1 MQSLSRKSGKGLFHL
16 NDVVMSTNYSLLFYL
31 KKPKNY
37 VSGSKPIYMRITVDG
52 IPKEVSTGRECDPS
66 KWNSKA
72 NRAKG
77 TTEAVKTLNFYL
89 DTLVS
94 KISTIHTVMTAAT
107 EEITAESIKLR
118 YQGKDIKRKQFL
130 DVFKEHNKQMEA
142 LLGNGFKPNTL
153 KGYKTSLLHICG
165 YLEKEYRSQD
175 IDTRKI
181 DHAFVTGY
189 EFFLRATMD
198 CSAVSAAKY
207 IKHLRKIIKIC
218 IAHRWITDDPFAFYK
233 IKAKAKEKE
242 FLTDAE
248 LRRIEEKLFKI
259 PRLAHVRDIFVF
271 CCYTGLSYADVKKL
285 KWTDIAEG
293 VDGKL
298 WIFTNREKTETSS
311 NIPLLPKALEIIE
324 RYRDYPPCV
333 SKDMVLPVLSNQKMN
348 SYLKEIAD
356 LCEITKELTF
366 HKSRH
371 TFATSVTLANSVPIE
386 TVSKMLG
393 HTDIKTTQHYA
404 KLLDNRVAVDM
415 ERLKRKIEDK
425 VLPTAYAKITELCT
439 PQALTFIKTDHGG
452 RNIA

>member
-1 MQSLSRKSGKGLFHL
+1 
-16 NDVVMSTNYSLLFYL
+16 MSTNYSLLFYL
-31 KKPKNY
+31 KKPQNY
-37 VSGSKPIYMRITVDG
+37 VSGPRPIYMRITVEG

-66 KWNSKA
+66 RWNSKA
-72 NRAKG
+72 NRMKG
-77 TTEAVKTLNFYL
+77 TIEAVKTLNSYL

-94 KISTIHTVMTAAT
+94 KVSAIHTAMTAAA

-130 DVFKEHNKQMEA
+130 DVFREHNMQMET

-153 KGYKTSLLHICG
+153 KGYKTSLSHIEG
-165 YLEKEYRSQD
+165 YLEKEFRLAD

-189 EFFLRATMD
+189 EFFLRAAMG

-207 IKHLRKIIKIC
+207 MKHLRKIIKIC
-218 IAHRWITDDPFAFYK
+218 IAHRWITDDPFTFYK

-248 LRRIEEKLFKI
+248 LRRIEGKLFKI

-285 KWTDIAEG
+285 KWADIAEG

-298 WIFTNREKTETSS
+298 WIFTSREKTETSS

-324 RYRDYPPCV
+324 KYRDYPPCV
-333 SKDMVLPVLSNQKMN
+333 AKDIVLPVLSNQKMN

-356 LCEITKELTF
+356 LCEISKELTF

-415 ERLKRKIEDK
+415 EKLERKIEN
-425 VLPTAYAKITELCT
+425 KIEQFKKARIADLCT
-439 PQALTFIKTDHGG
+439 PQAFVFLRTDHC
-452 RNIA
+452 

>member
-1 MQSLSRKSGKGLFHL
+1 
-16 NDVVMSTNYSLLFYL
+16 MSTNYSLIFYL

-37 VSGSKPIYMRITVDG
+37 VSGPKPIYMRITVDG
-52 IPKEVSTGRECDPS
+52 LPKETSVGRECEPS

-72 NRAKG
+72 NRMKG
-77 TTEAVKTLNFYL
+77 TTEAVKTVNSYL
-89 DTLVS
+89 DALVS
-94 KISTIHTVMTAAT
+94 KISTIHSAMTAAT

-130 DVFKEHNKQMEA
+130 DVFREHNIQMEA

-153 KGYKTSLLHICG
+153 KGYKTSLSHIEG
-165 YLEKEYRSQD
+165 YLEKEFRLAD
-175 IDTRKI
+175 IDARKI
-181 DHAFVTGY
+181 DHAFVIGY
-189 EFFLRATMD
+189 EFFLRTTMG

-207 IKHLRKIIKIC
+207 MKHFRKIIKIC

-259 PRLAHVRDIFVF
+259 PRLANVRDIFVF

-285 KWTDIAEG
+285 KWADIAEG

-298 WIFTNREKTETSS
+298 WIFTSREKTETSP

-324 RYRDYPPCV
+324 QYSNYPPCV
-333 SKDMVLPVLSNQKMN
+333 AKDIVLPVLSNQKMN

-415 ERLKRKIEDK
+415 DRLERKMGNK
-425 VLPTAYAKITELCT
+425 VLATADAKTVDRCT
-439 PQALTFIKTDHGG
+439 PQVFTFIKGM
-452 RNIA
+452 I

>member
-1 MQSLSRKSGKGLFHL
+1 
-16 NDVVMSTNYSLLFYL
+16 MSTNYSLLFYL

-37 VSGSKPIYMRITVDG
+37 VTGPKPIYMRITVEG
-52 IPKEVSTGRECDPS
+52 IPKKEVSTGQECDPP
-66 KWNSKA
+66 KWTSKA
-72 NRAKG
+72 NRLKG
-77 TTEAVKTLNFYL
+77 TTEAVKTLNCYR

-94 KISTIHTVMTAAT
+94 KVSTINTAMIAAG
-107 EEITAESIKLR
+107 EEINVESLKLR
-118 YQGKDIKRKQFL
+118 FQGKDIKRKNFL
-130 DVFKEHNKQMEA
+130 DVFKEHNEQMEA

-153 KGYKTSLLHICG
+153 KGYKTSFSHVGG
-165 YLEKEYRSQD
+165 YLEKEYSSQD

-189 EFFLRATMD
+189 EFFLRATMG

-207 IKHLRKIIKIC
+207 MKHLRKIIKIC

-298 WIFTNREKTETSS
+298 WIFTSREKTETSS

-324 RYRDYPPCV
+324 RYRYYPPCV
-333 SKDMVLPVLSNQKMN
+333 SKYMVLPVLSNQKMN

-356 LCEITKELTF
+356 LCEITKALTF

-415 ERLKRKIEDK
+415 DRLERKIENK
-425 VLPTAYAKITELCT
+425 PAPANQAKIVELCT
-439 PQALTFIKTDHGG
+439 PQAFAFVSPDHVG
-452 RNIA
+452 RNIG

>member
-1 MQSLSRKSGKGLFHL
+1 
-16 NDVVMSTNYSLLFYL
+16 MSTNYSLLFYL

-37 VSGSKPIYMRITVDG
+37 VNGPKPIYMRITVDG

-72 NRAKG
+72 NRVKG
-77 TTEAVKTLNFYL
+77 TIEAVKTLNSYL
-89 DTLVS
+89 DTLVG
-94 KISTIHTVMTAAT
+94 KVSTIHTAMTAAA
-107 EEITAESIKLR
+107 EEITAESIKLK
-118 YQGKDIKRKQFL
+118 YQGKDIKRKQCL
-130 DVFKEHNKQMEA
+130 DVFREHNMHMEA

-153 KGYKTSLLHICG
+153 KGYKTSLSHIEG
-165 YLEKEYRSQD
+165 YLEKEFRLAD

-189 EFFLRATMD
+189 EFFLRATMG

-207 IKHLRKIIKIC
+207 MKHLRKIIKIC

-242 FLTDAE
+242 FLTAAE
-248 LRRIEEKLFKI
+248 LKRIEKKEFKI

-285 KWTDIAEG
+285 KWTNIAEG

-298 WIFTNREKTETSS
+298 WIFTSREKTETSS

-333 SKDMVLPVLSNQKMN
+333 TKDIVLPVLSNQKMN

-415 ERLKRKIEDK
+415 DRLERKIENK
-425 VLPTAYAKITELCT
+425 PVPANQGKIAELCT
-439 PQALTFIKTDHGG
+439 PQAFTFIKAGHKG
-452 RNIA
+452 RDIA

>member
-1 MQSLSRKSGKGLFHL
+1 
-16 NDVVMSTNYSLLFYL
+16 MSTNYSLLFYL
-31 KKPKNY
+31 KKSKNY
-37 VSGSKPIYMRITVDG
+37 SGGAKPIYMRITVSG
-52 IPKEVSTGRECDPS
+52 LPKEVSTGRECEPS

-72 NRAKG
+72 NRVKG
-77 TTEAVKTLNFYL
+77 TTETIKTLNSYL
-89 DTLVS
+89 DTLVT
-94 KISTIHTVMTAAT
+94 KVSTIHTTMVAAG

-118 YQGKDIKRKQFL
+118 FQGKDIKRKNFL
-130 DVFKEHNKQMEA
+130 DVFMEHNLQMEE

-153 KGYKTSLLHICG
+153 KGYKTSFSHVGG
-165 YLEKEYRSQD
+165 YLEKEYRSKD

-189 EFFLRATMD
+189 EFFLRSRMG

-207 IKHLRKIIKIC
+207 MKHLRKIIKIC
-218 IAHRWITDDPFAFYK
+218 IAHRWITYDPFAFYK

-248 LRRIEEKLFKI
+248 LRRIEEKEFKI

-285 KWTDIAEG
+285 KWVDIAEG
-293 VDGKL
+293 MDGKL
-298 WIFTNREKTETSS
+298 WIFTSREKTETSS
-311 NIPLLPKALEIIE
+311 NIPLLAKALEIIE
-324 RYRDYPPCV
+324 RYRDYSPCIA
-333 SKDMVLPVLSNQKMN
+333 KDMVLPVLSNQKMN

-404 KLLDNRVAVDM
+404 KLLDNRVAADM
-415 ERLKRKIEDK
+415 EKLERKMKGKPSPRKEAVVK
-425 VLPTAYAKITELCT
+425 VLCN
-439 PQALTFIKTDHGG
+439 PQPFTFIGAG
-452 RNIA
+452 

>member
-1 MQSLSRKSGKGLFHL
+1 
-16 NDVVMSTNYSLLFYL
+16 MSTNYSLLFYL

-37 VSGSKPIYMRITVDG
+37 VNGPRPIYMRITVDG
-52 IPKEVSTGRECDPS
+52 IPKEISTGRECDPS

-72 NRAKG
+72 NRMKG
-77 TTEAVKTLNFYL
+77 TTEAVKIMNSFL

-94 KISTIHTVMTAAT
+94 KVSTIHTAMTAAA

-118 YQGKDIKRKQFL
+118 YQGKDIKQKQFL
-130 DVFKEHNKQMEA
+130 DVFREHNIHMEA

-153 KGYKTSLLHICG
+153 KGYKTSLSHFEG
-165 YLEKEYRSQD
+165 YLEKEFRLAD

-189 EFFLRATMD
+189 EFFLRSTMG

-207 IKHLRKIIKIC
+207 MKHLRKIIKIC

-248 LRRIEEKLFKI
+248 LRR
-259 PRLAHVRDIFVF
+259 LAHVRDIFVF

-298 WIFTNREKTETSS
+298 WIFTSREKTETSS

-404 KLLDNRVAVDM
+404 KLLDNRVAIDM
-415 ERLKRKIEDK
+415 ERLERKIESRPLQLK
-425 VLPTAYAKITELCT
+425 ETVVKALCA
-439 PQALTFIKTDHGG
+439 PKAFSLISVDH
-452 RNIA
+452 RKQSIA

>member
-1 MQSLSRKSGKGLFHL
+1 
-16 NDVVMSTNYSLLFYL
+16 
-31 KKPKNY
+31 
-37 VSGSKPIYMRITVDG
+37 MRITVVG

-72 NRAKG
+72 NRVKG
-77 TTEAVKTLNFYL
+77 TTETVKIQNSYL

-94 KISTIHTVMTAAT
+94 KVSTIHTAMIAAGG
-107 EEITAESIKLR
+107 EVTAESLKLR
-118 YQGKDIKRKQFL
+118 FQGKDIKLKNFL
-130 DVFKEHNKQMEA
+130 DVLREHNNQMEA

-165 YLEKEYRSQD
+165 YLEKKYRSQD

-181 DHAFVTGY
+181 DHAFVAGY
-189 EFFLRATMD
+189 EFFLRTTMG

-207 IKHLRKIIKIC
+207 MKHLRKIIKIC

-248 LRRIEEKLFKI
+248 LRRVEGKLFKI
-259 PRLAHVRDIFVF
+259 PRLAHVRDIFIF

-285 KWTDIAEG
+285 KWADIAEG

-298 WIFTNREKTETSS
+298 WIFTSREKTKTSS
-311 NIPLLPKALEIIE
+311 NIPLLPKALQIIE
-324 RYRDYPPCV
+324 KYRDYPPCV
-333 SKDMVLPVLSNQKMN
+333 SKDAVLPVLSNQKMN

-415 ERLKRKIEDK
+415 DRLESKIENK
-425 VLPTAYAKITELCT
+425 LVSTGHAKIERICA
-439 PQALTFIKTDHGG
+439 PQTFTFIKAGHNG

>member
-1 MQSLSRKSGKGLFHL
+1 
-16 NDVVMSTNYSLLFYL
+16 MSTNYSLFFYL

-37 VSGSKPIYMRITVDG
+37 VNGPKPIYMRITVDG
-52 IPKEVSTGRECDPS
+52 IPKEVTTGRECDPP

-72 NRAKG
+72 NRVKG
-77 TTEAVKTLNFYL
+77 TTEAIKTLNSYL

-94 KISTIHTVMTAAT
+94 KISAIHTAMTAAS

-130 DVFKEHNKQMEA
+130 EVFREHNIQMET

-181 DHAFVTGY
+181 DHAFITGY
-189 EFFLRATMD
+189 EFFLRSTMG

-207 IKHLRKIIKIC
+207 MKHLRKIIKIC

-248 LRRIEEKLFKI
+248 LRRIEEKEFKI
-259 PRLAHVRDIFVF
+259 PRLANVRDIFVF

-298 WIFTNREKTETSS
+298 WIFTSREKTETSS

-324 RYRDYPPCV
+324 RYRDYPPCMT
-333 SKDMVLPVLSNQKMN
+333 KDMVLPVLSNQKMN

-356 LCEITKELTF
+356 LCEISKELTF

-404 KLLDNRVAVDM
+404 KLLDNRIAIDM
-415 ERLKRKIEDK
+415 EKLERTIENK
-425 VLPTAYAKITELCT
+425 TAPTGHAKIA
-439 PQALTFIKTDHGG
+439 ALWAT
-452 RNIA
+452 

>member
-1 MQSLSRKSGKGLFHL
+1 
-16 NDVVMSTNYSLLFYL
+16 MSTNYSLLFYL
-31 KKPKNY
+31 KKSKNY
-37 VSGSKPIYMRITVDG
+37 SRGAKPIYMRITVCG
-52 IPKEVSTGRECDPS
+52 LPKEVSTGRECEPS

-72 NRAKG
+72 NRVKG
-77 TTEAVKTLNFYL
+77 TTETVKTLNSYL
-89 DTLVS
+89 DTLVT
-94 KISTIHTVMTAAT
+94 KVSTIHTAMVAAG

-118 YQGKDIKRKQFL
+118 FQGKDIKRKNFL
-130 DVFKEHNKQMEA
+130 DIFREHNSHMEA

-153 KGYKTSLLHICG
+153 KGYKTSFSHVGG

-189 EFFLRATMD
+189 EFFLRATMG

-207 IKHLRKIIKIC
+207 MKHLRKIIKIC
-218 IAHRWITDDPFAFYK
+218 IAHRWIADDPFSFYK

-248 LRRIEEKLFKI
+248 LRRIEEKEFKI

-298 WIFTNREKTETSS
+298 WIFTSREKTETSS

-324 RYRDYPPCV
+324 SYRDYAPCIA
-333 SKDMVLPVLSNQKMN
+333 KDTVLPVLSNQKMN

-404 KLLDNRVAVDM
+404 KLLDNRVSMDM
-415 ERLKRKIEDK
+415 ERLERKIENRP
-425 VLPTAYAKITELCT
+425 LPIIQSKKRALCT
-439 PQALTFIKTDHGG
+439 PQVFKLTSTE
-452 RNIA
+452 R